1 MKAVNKKIY
10 MIPETETLSLGSVY
24 ALMSGSGNQ
33 SGPGGT
39 GSSDDNHD
47 QINFDPAPGRRVVF

>member
-1 MKAVNKKIY
+1 MKAVSKKIY
-10 MIPETETLSLGSVY
+10 MIPETELLSLGSVY

-39 GSSDDNHD
+39 GSGDDNHPD
-47 QINFDPAPGRRVVF
+47 LNFDSAPKRKVF